1 MGLVVDSIVPFEGL
15 KCFSTIW
22 IYTSGLL
29 GLIYLALIGLIR
41 AMIMKLDPRIVVQFV
56 VIAEE
61 ASFTRAARRLHV
73 AQPWLSGRIKRFE
86 EQLGFSLF
94 VRNAHGIELTSKG
107 PHCLRWHT
115 VLSYL

>member
-1 MGLVVDSIVPFEGL
+1 
-15 KCFSTIW
+15 
-22 IYTSGLL
+22 
-29 GLIYLALIGLIR
+29 
-41 AMIMKLDPRIVVQFV
+41 MKLDPRIVVQFV

-107 PHCLRWHT
+107 AALLEVAHSVELSMTATESVAASCDAQIKSVLVLACLHT
-115 VLSYL
+115 VTRLPLGMKL